1 LPPGVAP
8 PTDDVDDN
16 QENIGKPQPEKW
28 NELALASLAN
38 A

>member
-1 LPPGVAP
+1 VTP

-16 QENIGKPQPEKW
+16 NDVVGKPQPEKW
-28 NELALASLAN
+28 NELALGSLAN

>member
-1 LPPGVAP
+1 VTP

-16 QENIGKPQPEKW
+16 NDAVGKPQPEKW
-28 NELALASLAN
+28 NELALGSLAN